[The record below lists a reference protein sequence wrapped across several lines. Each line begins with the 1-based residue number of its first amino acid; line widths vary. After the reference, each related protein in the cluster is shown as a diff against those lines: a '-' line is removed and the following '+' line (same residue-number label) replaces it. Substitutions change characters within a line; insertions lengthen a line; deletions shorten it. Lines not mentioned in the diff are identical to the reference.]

1 MNLSTKAA
9 AVALAIGAACTA
21 AWAATPA
28 HTITARQAN
37 FKAIGKAFKALR
49 DEVAKDS
56 PSQAVLSANAAVLA
70 NSAARIPGLFPV
82 GTGQASGIKTA
93 ALPTIWTRNGDFR
106 ASANQ
111 LLTSARAV
119 QGAAAANNLGA
130 VKAGIGRL
138 GGSCK
143 SCHDIFKAKD

>member
-1 MNLSTKAA
+1 MKLSTKAA
-9 AVALAIGAACTA
+9 AVALALGAACTA

-28 HTITARQAN
+28 QTIAARQAN

-49 DEVAKDS
+49 DEVGKDA
-56 PSQAVLSANAAVLA
+56 PSQAVLSANATILA
-70 NSAARIPGLFPV
+70 NSAARIPGLFPA
-82 GTGQASGIKTA
+82 GTGQASGVKTA

-119 QGAAAANNLGA
+119 QGAAAAGNING
-130 VKAGIGRL
+130 VKAGLGRL

-143 SCHDIFKAKD
+143 SCHDVFKAKD